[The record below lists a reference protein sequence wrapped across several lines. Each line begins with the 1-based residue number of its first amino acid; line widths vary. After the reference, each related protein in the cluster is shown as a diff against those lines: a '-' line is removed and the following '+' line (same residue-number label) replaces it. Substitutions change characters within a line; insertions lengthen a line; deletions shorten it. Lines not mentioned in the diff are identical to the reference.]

1 MNLVNWEVQ
10 GFTLEASMLM
20 VCVRVE
26 VPAAIAG
33 KRRWTTSLLYELK
46 PG

>member
-10 GFTLEASMLM
+10 GFTLEASMLGS
-20 VCVRVE
+20 VCVRDE

-33 KRRWTTSLLYELK
+33 RWRWTTSLLVNCA
-46 PG
+46 